1 MLQSSY
7 GARIQARKQDHVAGL
22 WWRHGRLDLPTPSDS
37 LCQALDLS
45 QVQHARFQNGVPF
58 CGTINSLSTSL
69 AYHDIKDVMVSA
81 WAPAVGHIVDVR
93 WVPRITRKTRRWRCV
108 ESVTVSVV
116 SVSAQLV
123 MEDMSVCRACD
134 PLDHLSH
141 LSMACDFLGVVEK
154 IVFWCTNSKESASRV
169 MFRPRHSCTLV
180 LSPLTAT

>member
-1 MLQSSY
+1 MKT
-7 GARIQARKQDHVAGL
+7 KQDIHVYLMGFSWNTSCFSLRTAHEFRRGNKIML
-22 WWRHGRLDLPTPSDS
+22 LVCGGDMDDVTPPTPSDS

-45 QVQHARFQNGVPF
+45 QVQHARFQNGAPF
-58 CGTINSLSTSL
+58 CGTTNSLSTSL

-141 LSMACDFLGVVEK
+141 
-154 IVFWCTNSKESASRV
+154 
-169 MFRPRHSCTLV
+169 HSTVDL
-180 LSPLTAT
+180 